1 MRMRLIHKSRVPARH
16 LRTWATALLIAIPTI
31 ASAQSVPDKDTLLL
45 LGFDHSTNADFS
57 LGTATADT
65 RVETTG
71 PDGGRFGGGVDL
83 STGEGIS
90 LVGDD
95 GNFHPAE
102 GTVEFWIKLHW
113 PGNDPEK
120 HSFFNCRMGETGY
133 ININTLGNGRVGI
146 ALMAGEG
153 DDGVWRRADGD
164 ISEWKPGTWHHM
176 AFTWGQAQLHTYIDG
191 QETGRSADDAL
202 MPDKM
207 PTSLEVHDCDAVI
220 DDFRVSKRIY
230 TAEDARQSMARAV
243 NPPYVRL
250 TDLKWTADGP
260 ATAGRRKILGD
271 VAIPLVIGK
280 TRYAEGITAGPGTR
294 ISVNL
299 DGKCRLLETSIGVC
313 PFSSPRTACTFE
325 VIGDGKQLYISKP
338 LTAGGEPLPVSLP
351 IEGVKQLV
359 FTSRLAGGAESTAN
373 CVWAG
378 PAVTRD
384 AEAQVIVSARAM
396 KPEEIEMYRRQQSAD
411 DYDFAPNVKSPYFV
425 VPKYWEDEVD
435 PAGRPDSTQI
445 GRGLEAFAAPGE
457 YEPVNFV
464 LYAVDYLK
472 DVAIEVR
479 DLKSAD
485 GVLKAESLDVR
496 LALRRLMRDL
506 YTVAPHRS
514 TVVSRF
520 LLPYSPLNVP
530 AGTFREYHVIVHVP
544 EDAAAG
550 NYKGTIRIAPAN
562 RPAFELPLAMEV
574 LPVRLGPPGDKGY
587 GVYYRFPPADGDWS
601 GIETELADI
610 RRHGGNMLVA
620 NLGIEYEMVDGQV
633 EPSYAD
639 LGRGLDL
646 LRKHGF
652 HGPMPVDTG
661 CEHIARL
668 LKYDPVTDY
677 DDEAARGRFFAAVKH
692 AMQGLAKLSAE
703 YPEFELMPTHM
714 DEVFGRDRL
723 DRYIR
728 LTEAVRQAPDL
739 RVYITMHNDPKR
751 DVSEMMRRCDPFVDV
766 RCYNGHCMDNY
777 IRAGNS
783 FDDLRRELDAAG
795 DEAWIYHN
803 IRGAFYPAEWTRLV
817 NGYYLWISPLRIHVP
832 WMYYSFKGSP
842 FDATDGPRL
851 RGGDFAYAVP
861 DPNDPARMIPTRH
874 WEGFREGIDDVR
886 YLYTLES
893 LVEKHASTPAAR
905 EAATWL
911 KDLRNR
917 VTPTQEEIEAIEL
930 ESPLLVYMAGKL
942 DGEACRQIRRQA
954 AGHIVRLSGL

>member
-280 TRYAEGITAGPGTR
+280 TRYAEGITAGSGTK
-294 ISVNL
+294 IGVHL
-299 DGKCRLLETSIGVC
+299 DGEYRTLETSIGVC
-313 PFSSPRTACTFE
+313 PFSPPGTASTFE
-325 VIGDGKQLYISKP
+325 VIGDGKQLYVSEP
-338 LTAGGEPLPVSLP
+338 LTAGEKPLSASVP
-351 IEGVKQLV
+351 IEGVRQLV
-359 FTSRLAGGAESTAN
+359 LTSRLADGAESTAN

-378 PAVTRD
+378 PAVTREVD
-384 AEAQVIVSARAM
+384 AQVVVSARAM

-411 DYDFAPNVKSPYFV
+411 DYDFVPNVKLPYFV
-425 VPKYWEDEVD
+425 VPKYWEDEID
-435 PAGRPDSTQI
+435 SAERPDSTRI
-445 GRGLEAFAAPGE
+445 GRGPKAFATPGE

-464 LYAVDYLK
+464 LYAVDDLA
-472 DVAIEVR
+472 DVAIEVG

-485 GVLKAESLDVR
+485 GVLKAESLELR
-496 LALRRLMRDL
+496 LVLRRLMRDL
-506 YTVAPHRS
+506 YTVAPDRS

-520 LLPYSPLNVP
+520 LLPYSNLNVP
-530 AGTFREYHVIVHVP
+530 AGTFREYHIIVHVP

-550 NYKGTIRIAPAN
+550 DYKGTIRIAPKN
-562 RPAFELPLAMEV
+562 RPSFELPLAMEV

-601 GIETELADI
+601 GIETELGDI
-610 RRHGGNMLVA
+610 RSHGGTMLKA
-620 NLGIEYEMVDGQV
+620 DMGIEYEMVDGRV
-633 EPSYAD
+633 EPSDAN
-639 LGRGLDL
+639 LRRELDL
-646 LRKHGF
+646 LRKHRF
-652 HGPMPVDTG
+652 HGPLPVHTG

-668 LKYDPVTDY
+668 LKYDAVTDY
-677 DDEAARGRFFAAVKH
+677 GDEAARGRFFAAVKH
-692 AMQGLAKLSAE
+692 AMQGLAKLSDE

-954 AGHIVRLSGL
+954 ARHIVRLSEL